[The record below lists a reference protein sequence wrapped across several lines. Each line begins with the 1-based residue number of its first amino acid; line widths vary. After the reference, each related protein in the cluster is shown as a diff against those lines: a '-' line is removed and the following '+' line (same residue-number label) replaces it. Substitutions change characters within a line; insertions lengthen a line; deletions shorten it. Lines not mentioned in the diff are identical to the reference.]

1 MRPGEDV
8 MDYVE
13 RESERIRRR
22 LDKTMAELKAVS
34 RATEEKL
41 KEFVFHCNR
50 INEAVDETMSRI
62 QAIRSQ
68 DGRNQP
74 ST

>member
-1 MRPGEDV
+1 

-22 LDKTMAELKAVS
+22 SEKTMAEFKAGC
-34 RATEEKL
+34 RATEEKF
-41 KEFVFHCNR
+41 KEVVFHCNR
-50 INEAVDETMSRI
+50 ISEVLDETTARI

-68 DGRNQP
+68 DGRD
-74 ST
+74 